1 MCGGHWLHWL
11 WWSWCYS
18 RLYQGISVDIS
29 YLSFH
34 SYILIKF
41 KTNTRE
47 FGDIMLM
54 KLSSISRL
62 VCRQHL
68 KCLANSNV
76 VPSATSNT
84 PYIQVS
90 SSNFISSAFANHKTY
105 FYSSLSF
112 SNDGTYTDKLT
123 RWFLLFT

>member
-1 MCGGHWLHWL
+1 
-11 WWSWCYS
+11 
-18 RLYQGISVDIS
+18 
-29 YLSFH
+29 
-34 SYILIKF
+34 
-41 KTNTRE
+41 
-47 FGDIMLM
+47 M

-68 KCLANSNV
+68 KCLDNSNV

-90 SSNFISSAFANHKTY
+90 SSNFIFSAFANHKTY
-105 FYSSLSF
+105 LYSSLSF

-123 RWFLLFT
+123 R